1 MSGSAGLPVP
11 RPLTGPR
18 AVWTQ
23 SCRLTVTRGAAGG
36 DSQGGF
42 QRDSSCKAAATDPG
56 AGGSCLPAQPA
67 PSLPHRIRYK
77 LCCVAVGPLPTP
89 HPLEA
94 LSHAP
99 LKQIKHLLFRF
110 FFHFFFLFYKNMHTY
125 TGYSGP
131 GEDTR
136 ACTHTLHLIL
146 SLAHARARTHTHTH
160 THTHT
165 NTFLRG
171 PRPQPQK
178 PRRLCQSSPPS
189 PMSSI
194 HSPTHSPLSQASPM

>member
-42 QRDSSCKAAATDPG
+42 RRDSSCKAAATDPG

-110 FFHFFFLFYKNMHTY
+110 FFHFFFLFTKTCIHTQGIVVLGK
-125 TGYSGP
+125 THALAHTHTPSYSF
-131 GEDTR
+131 TR
-136 ACTHTLHLIL
+136 A
-146 SLAHARARTHTHTH
+146 RAHTHTH
-160 THTHT
+160 KY
-165 NTFLRG
+165 F
-171 PRPQPQK
+171 
-178 PRRLCQSSPPS
+178 PS
-189 PMSSI
+189 WP
-194 HSPTHSPLSQASPM
+194 QASTPEASKTLPE